1 MDDLQDLL
9 AELDSRI
16 QRLEQLDRE
25 TRDEVLT
32 ILQLVDRV
40 HRPGLARLAEKL
52 AAAGLWDA
60 ALEEEELHTLFMLY
74 DLVTL
79 DDEELRAIALDAVEG
94 HVDGGEAEI
103 LKIEDGEVHLR
114 LGSASGSSASTPEAL
129 RHGLEAA
136 LQECLPGFRKLVV
149 H

>member
-16 QRLEQLDRE
+16 QGLEQYGEE

-52 AAAGLWDA
+52 AEAGLWDS

-79 DDEELRAIALDAVEG
+79 DDDEQMAIALDAVTPHAG
-94 HVDGGEAEI
+94 VDVEI

-114 LGSASGSSASTPEAL
+114 LGGGSATPAAL
-129 RHGLEAA
+129 RNGLETA
-136 LQECLPGFRKLVV
+136 LQEGLPGFRKLIV